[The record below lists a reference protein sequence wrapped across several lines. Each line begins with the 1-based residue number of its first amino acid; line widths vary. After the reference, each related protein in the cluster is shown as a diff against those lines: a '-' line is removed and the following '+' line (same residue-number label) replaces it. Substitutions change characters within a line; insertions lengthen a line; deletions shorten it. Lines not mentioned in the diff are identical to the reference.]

1 MKLEKL
7 KFKSIF
13 DEKLTK
19 LTSEELHLLKGG
31 EYQPLCNN
39 NELFTVITSSKFV
52 EITTAQAVTKIRK
65 ISSWN

>member
-13 DEKLTK
+13 DEK

-65 ISSWN
+65 IS